1 LWWSRGV
8 SFNTWYV
15 RRGEALTAEGMSA
28 AALTGEI
35 VGREVELAA
44 CERLLVRVAEG
55 PAALVVEGAAGIG
68 KTTVWRAGVA
78 AAAGRGFAVLRCR
91 PAEAEARLSYS
102 GLGDLLGPLVAAV
115 LPQLPEP
122 QRFALEAALLERDGG
137 GRPPDRRTV
146 SVGVLTALRALAAGG
161 PVLLAV
167 DDVQWLDAPTRRLL
181 EYALRRVREER
192 LAVLVSM
199 RTGAGAAALPLELE
213 TFADSRR
220 EHVRL
225 GPLSLAA
232 LHHLLG
238 SRLGLSPPRPV
249 LVRIHH
255 AAAGNPFY
263 ALEIARLLRD
273 SDALPQGR
281 LPIPGQVKELLAA
294 RLRRL
299 PAATREALLVAAC
312 LSRPS
317 IELLDVEA
325 LAPAEQAG
333 IVSVQAD
340 GRVGFT
346 HPLFASAVYDG
357 ATAARRR
364 SLHLQLAEQVTSVEE
379 RARHLALG
387 TTGRDGRVAAEVRA
401 GAGRALARGAPDAAA
416 ELYEQ
421 AQRLSDEREQQLAC
435 AVVAAECHLRAGDMS
450 AARDLLAAAVAE
462 RPAGPLGARALWRLA
477 DVHLYQD
484 DYPAAL
490 GLLERAR
497 AQAGEGELA
506 AEIEL
511 DLAYTHNA
519 VGDMT
524 AADPHAQQAVRL
536 AGRLERP
543 GLLAEAL
550 AVASMTGFLLGRAV
564 DWERLERALALED
577 WDRPSLVLVRP
588 TLIAALLYSWTGE
601 LARGQ
606 SLFDELQRQLL
617 ERGDESGLVMGSFC
631 RIAPDC
637 WRGDIGGA
645 CQHAGDLCERAALLG
660 GDAMHAAALAAASLA
675 HAYAGEEM
683 LVRCEAAEALAL
695 FARVGWAVGRAW
707 PVMALGML
715 ELSLGN
721 PAAAQRVL
729 SPLTEFMRQVGLAE
743 PWGSAP
749 FLPDAVEALV
759 RLGHLEEAQPLLAE
773 LEATAARV
781 DRAAALAAASRC
793 RALLLAEHGD
803 AEAAWNAIGQALRQ
817 HDRVPM
823 PVERARTLLVKGQLE
838 RRARRWRAA
847 QESMQQALAIFER
860 AGAAA
865 WAGQARTELG
875 RVCLYH
881 RPQGELTDSERR
893 VAGLAATGLTNREVA
908 AQLFMSPKTVEA
920 NLARAYRKLGIR
932 SRAELGARLGAE

>member
-1 LWWSRGV
+1 
-8 SFNTWYV
+8 
-15 RRGEALTAEGMSA
+15 MSA
-28 AALTGEI
+28 AAFSGEV

-44 CERLLVRVAEG
+44 CERLLERAAGG
-55 PAALVVEGAAGIG
+55 PAALVVEGEAGIG

-78 AAAGRGFAVLRCR
+78 AAAGRGFAVLGCR

-102 GLGDLLGPLVAAV
+102 GLGDLLGPVAAAV
-115 LPQLPEP
+115 LAQLPGP

-146 SVGVLTALRALAAGG
+146 SVGVLTALRALVATG

-192 LAVLVSM
+192 LAVLVSV
-199 RTGAGAAALPLELE
+199 RTGAGAAGLPLELE
-213 TFADSRR
+213 TFAGSRR
-220 EHVRL
+220 EVVRL

-232 LHHLLG
+232 LHHLLR
-238 SRLGLSPPRPV
+238 SRLGLSPPRPA

-263 ALEIARLLRD
+263 ALEIARLLKD
-273 SDALPQGR
+273 GDGLQDR
-281 LPIPGQVKELLAA
+281 LPVPGRVQELLAA

-299 PAATREALLVAAC
+299 PAVTREALLVAAC

-317 IELLDVEA
+317 LELLDGEA
-325 LAPAEQAG
+325 LSPAEQAG
-333 IVSVQAD
+333 IVSVLAD

-346 HPLFASAVYDG
+346 HPLFASAVYNG

-364 SLHLQLAEQVTSVEE
+364 CLHLELAERVTSVEE

-387 TTGRDGRVAAEVRA
+387 TTGRDGRVAGEVRA
-401 GAGRALARGAPDAAA
+401 AAGRALARGAPDAAA
-416 ELYEQ
+416 ELYAQ
-421 AQRLSDEREQQLAC
+421 AQRLSDEPEQQLAC
-435 AVVAAECHLRAGDMS
+435 AVAAAECHLRAGDMS
-450 AARDLLAAAVAE
+450 AARDLLAAAAAE
-462 RPAGPLGARALWRLA
+462 LPAGLLRARCVWRLA

-484 DYPAAL
+484 NYPGAL

-497 AQAGEGELA
+497 AEAGEGELA

-524 AADPHAQQAVRL
+524 AADPHAQEAVRL
-536 AGRLERP
+536 AERLKRP
-543 GLLAEAL
+543 GLLGEAL
-550 AVASMTGFLLGRAV
+550 AVTSMTGFLLGRRA

-577 WDRPSLVLVRP
+577 WDRPSQIMVRP
-588 TLIAALLYSWTGE
+588 TLIAALLYSWAGDLATG
-601 LARGQ
+601 RSMYG
-606 SLFDELQRQLL
+606 ELQRQLL
-617 ERGDESGLVMGSFC
+617 ERGDESGLMMGSFL
-631 RIAPDC
+631 RVAPDC
-637 WRGDIGGA
+637 WRGDIAGA
-645 CQHAGDLCERAALLG
+645 CRFADDLRERAALLG
-660 GDAMHAAALAAASLA
+660 GEAMQAAALAAASLA
-675 HAYAGEEM
+675 HAYAGEEA
-683 LVRCEAAEALAL
+683 LVRAEAAEALAL

-721 PAAAQRVL
+721 PAAAERVL
-729 SPLTEFMRQVGLAE
+729 SPLIEFMRQVGLAE
-743 PWGSAP
+743 PWGPAP

-759 RLGHLEEAQPLLAE
+759 RLGRLEEARALLAE
-773 LEATAARV
+773 LEASATKA

-793 RALLLAEHGD
+793 RALLLAERGD
-803 AEAAWNAIGQALRQ
+803 TEAAWNAITQALQQ

-823 PVERARTLLVKGQLE
+823 PIERARTLLVKGQLE

-847 QESMQQALAIFER
+847 QQSLHKALAIFEQ
-860 AGAAA
+860 AGASA
-865 WAGQARTELG
+865 WAGQARTELS
-875 RVCLYH
+875 RVSLHH
-881 RPQGELTDSERR
+881 RPEGELTDAETR
-893 VAGLAATGLTNREVA
+893 VAQLAATGLTNRQVA
-908 AQLFMSPKTVEA
+908 AQLFISNKTVEA
-920 NLARAYRKLGIR
+920 TLARAYRKLGIR

>member
-1 LWWSRGV
+1 
-8 SFNTWYV
+8 
-15 RRGEALTAEGMSA
+15 MSA
-28 AALTGEI
+28 AALTGE
-35 VGREVELAA
+35 VAGREVELAA
-44 CERLLVRVAEG
+44 CERLLERAAGG
-55 PAALVVEGAAGIG
+55 PAALVVEGEAGIG

-78 AAAGRGFAVLRCR
+78 AAAGRGFAVLVCR

-102 GLGDLLGPLVAAV
+102 GLGDLLGPLAAAV

-146 SVGVLTALRALAAGG
+146 SVGVLTALRTLAAARA
-161 PVLLAV
+161 VLLAV

-181 EYALRRVREER
+181 DYALRRVREER
-192 LAVLVSM
+192 LAVLVSV
-199 RTGAGAAALPLELE
+199 RTGAGAATLPLELE

-220 EHVRL
+220 EVVRL

-232 LHHLLG
+232 LHRLLA
-238 SRLGLSPPRPV
+238 SRLGVSPPRPA
-249 LVRIHH
+249 LVRIYR

-263 ALEIARLLRD
+263 ALEITRLLKD
-273 SDALPQGR
+273 GDAWLPGR
-281 LPIPGQVKELLAA
+281 LPVPGQVKELLAA

-299 PAATREALLVAAC
+299 PAVTREALLVAAC

-317 IELLDVEA
+317 LELLDGEA
-325 LAPAEQAG
+325 LAAAEQAG
-333 IVSVQAD
+333 IVSVLAD

-364 SLHLQLAEQVTSVEE
+364 GLHLQLAERVTSIEE

-401 GAGRALARGAPDAAA
+401 AAGRALARGAPDAAA
-416 ELYEQ
+416 ELYQQ
-421 AQRLSDEREQQLAC
+421 AQRLSDERKQQLAC
-435 AVVAAECHLRAGDMS
+435 AVAAAECHLRAGDMS
-450 AARDLLAAAVAE
+450 AARDLLAAAVAQC
-462 RPAGPLGARALWRLA
+462 PAGLLGARCLFRLA

-484 DYPAAL
+484 DYPGAL

-497 AQAGEGELA
+497 AEAGEGELA

-511 DLAYTHNA
+511 DLAYTRNA

-536 AGRLERP
+536 AERLQRP

-550 AVASMTGFLLGRAV
+550 AVASMTGFLLGRGS

-577 WDRPSLVLVRP
+577 WDRPSQIMVRP
-588 TLIAALLYSWTGE
+588 TLIAALLYSWAGDLE
-601 LARGQ
+601 RGQ
-606 SLFDELQRQLL
+606 SMYAELQRQLL
-617 ERGDESGLVMGSFC
+617 ERGDESGLMMGSFL
-631 RIAPDC
+631 RVVPEC

-645 CQHAGDLCERAALLG
+645 RRLADDMRERAALLG
-660 GDAMHAAALAAASLA
+660 SETMHAAALAAASLA
-675 HAYAGEEM
+675 HAYAGEEA
-683 LVRCEAAEALAL
+683 LVRSEAAEALAL
-695 FARVGWAVGRAW
+695 FAHVGWAVGRAW

-729 SPLTEFMRQVGLAE
+729 TPLTEFMRQAGLAE
-743 PWGSAP
+743 PWGPAP

-759 RLGHLEEAQPLLAE
+759 RLHRLQEAEPLLAA
-773 LEATAARV
+773 LEASAARV

-803 AEAAWNAIGQALRQ
+803 AEAAADAIGQALHQ

-823 PVERARTLLVKGQLE
+823 PIERARTLLVKGQLE

-847 QESMQQALAIFER
+847 QQSLHQALAIFEQ
-860 AGAAA
+860 AGADA

-875 RVCLYH
+875 RVRLHH
-881 RPQGELTDSERR
+881 RPEGELTDSETR
-893 VAGLAATGLTNREVA
+893 VAELAATGLTNREVA

-920 NLARAYRKLGIR
+920 TLARAYRKLGIR
-932 SRAELGARLGAE
+932 SRAELGARLGAGQTAAHR

>member
-1 LWWSRGV
+1 
-8 SFNTWYV
+8 
-15 RRGEALTAEGMSA
+15 MSA
-28 AALTGEI
+28 AALSGEV

-44 CERLLVRVAEG
+44 CERLLERAAGG
-55 PAALVVEGAAGIG
+55 PAALVVEGEAGIG

-78 AAAGRGFAVLRCR
+78 AAAGRGFAVLGCR
-91 PAEAEARLSYS
+91 PAEAEARLAYC
-102 GLGDLLGPLVAAV
+102 GLGDLFGPVAAAV
-115 LPQLPEP
+115 LAQLPEP

-146 SVGVLTALRALAAGG
+146 SVGVLTALRALAAAG

-192 LAVLVSM
+192 LAVLVSV
-199 RTGAGAAALPLELE
+199 RTGAGAAGLPLELE

-220 EHVRL
+220 EVVRL
-225 GPLSLAA
+225 GPFSLAA
-232 LHHLLG
+232 LHRLLRG
-238 SRLGLSPPRPV
+238 RLGVSPPRPA
-249 LVRIHH
+249 LVRIHR

-263 ALEIARLLRD
+263 ALEIARLLKDGDGLRR
-273 SDALPQGR
+273 GR
-281 LPIPGQVKELLAA
+281 VPVPGQVQELLAA

-299 PAATREALLVAAC
+299 PAVTREVLLVAAC

-317 IELLDVEA
+317 LELLDGEA

-333 IVSVQAD
+333 IVSVLAD

-357 ATAARRR
+357 APAARRR
-364 SLHLQLAEQVTSVEE
+364 GLHLQLAERVDSIEE

-387 TTGRDGRVAAEVRA
+387 TTGRDDRVAAEVEA
-401 GAGRALARGAPDAAA
+401 AAGRALARGAPDAAA
-416 ELYEQ
+416 ELYQQ
-421 AQRLSDEREQQLAC
+421 AQRLSDERQQQLAC
-435 AVVAAECHLRAGDMS
+435 AVAAAECHLRAGDMS

-462 RPAGPLGARALWRLA
+462 LPAGLLRARCLWRLA

-484 DYPAAL
+484 DFPAAL

-497 AQAGEGELA
+497 AEAGEGELA

-524 AADPHAQQAVRL
+524 AADPHAQEAVRL
-536 AGRLERP
+536 AERLQRP

-550 AVASMTGFLLGRAV
+550 AVASMTGFLLGRRA
-564 DWERLERALALED
+564 DWERLERTLALED
-577 WDRPSLVLVRP
+577 WDRPTQIMVRP
-588 TLIAALLYSWTGE
+588 TLIAALLYSWTGD
-601 LARGQ
+601 LAKGQ
-606 SLFDELQRQLL
+606 SMFAELQRQLL
-617 ERGDESGLVMGSFC
+617 ERGDESGLMMGLFS
-631 RIAPDC
+631 RVAPDC

-645 CQHAGDLCERAALLG
+645 CRLADDLRERATLLG
-660 GDAMHAAALAAASLA
+660 SEAMHAFALTAASLA
-675 HAYAGEEM
+675 HAYAGEEA
-683 LVRCEAAEALAL
+683 LVRSEAAEALAL
-695 FARVGWAVGRAW
+695 LARVGWAVGRAW

-721 PAAAQRVL
+721 PAAAERVL
-729 SPLTEFMRQVGLAE
+729 SPLTEFMRHVGLAE
-743 PWGSAP
+743 PWGPAP

-759 RLGHLEEAQPLLAE
+759 RLGRLEEAEPLLAE
-773 LEATAARV
+773 LEASAARV

-803 AEAAWNAIGQALRQ
+803 TEAAMNAIGQALQQ

-847 QESMQQALAIFER
+847 QQSLHQALAIFEQ
-860 AGAAA
+860 AGARA

-875 RVCLYH
+875 RVRLHH
-881 RPQGELTDSERR
+881 RPEGELTDSETR
-893 VAGLAATGLTNREVA
+893 VAQLAATGLTNRQVA
-908 AQLFMSPKTVEA
+908 AQLFVSPKTVEA
-920 NLARAYRKLGIR
+920 TLARAYRKLGIR
-932 SRAELGARLGAE
+932 SRAELGARLGAGQTAAHT

>member
-1 LWWSRGV
+1 V
-8 SFNTWYV
+8 SAV
-15 RRGEALTAEGMSA
+15 ALN
-28 AALTGEI
+28 GEI

-44 CERLLVRVAEG
+44 CERLLERVAEG
-55 PAALVVEGAAGIG
+55 PAALVVEGEAGIG
-68 KTTVWRAGVA
+68 KTTVWRAGVD
-78 AAAGRGFAVLRCR
+78 AAAGRGFAVLVCR

-102 GLGDLLGPLVAAV
+102 GLGDLLGPVAAWV
-115 LPQLPEP
+115 LPQLPKP
-122 QRFALEAALLERDGG
+122 QRFALEAALLERGGG

-146 SVGVLTALRALAAGG
+146 SVGVLTALRALAAAR

-181 EYALRRVREER
+181 EYALRRVREDR
-192 LAVLVSM
+192 MAVLVSV
-199 RTGAGAAALPLELE
+199 RTAAGAAGLPLELE

-220 EHVRL
+220 EVVCL
-225 GPLSLAA
+225 GPFSLAA
-232 LHHLLG
+232 LHRLL
-238 SRLGLSPPRPV
+238 SCRLGLSPPRPV
-249 LVRIHH
+249 LVRIHR

-263 ALEIARLLRD
+263 ALEIARLLGD
-273 SDALPQGR
+273 GDAWLHGSLPV
-281 LPIPGQVKELLAA
+281 PGQVKGLLAA

-317 IELLDVEA
+317 LGLLDGEA

-333 IVSVQAD
+333 IVSVLAD
-340 GRVGFT
+340 GHVGFT

-357 ATAARRR
+357 VPAVRRR
-364 SLHLQLAEQVTSVEE
+364 GLHLQLAERVDSVEE

-387 TTGRDGRVAAEVRA
+387 TAGRDGRVAGEVRA

-435 AVVAAECHLRAGDMS
+435 AVAAAECHLRAGDMS

-462 RPAGPLGARALWRLA
+462 LAAGLLGARALWRLA
-477 DVHLYQD
+477 DVHLYQN
-484 DYPAAL
+484 DYPEAL

-577 WDRPSLVLVRP
+577 WGRPSQIPVRP
-588 TLIAALLYSWTGE
+588 TLIAALLYSWTGD
-601 LARGQ
+601 LARGR
-606 SLFDELQRQLL
+606 SVFGELQRQLL
-617 ERGDESGLVMGSFC
+617 ERGDESGLVMGSFS
-631 RIAPDC
+631 RVALDC

-645 CQHAGDLCERAALLG
+645 CRLADDLRERATLLG
-660 GDAMHAAALAAASLA
+660 SEAMHAAALAAASLA
-675 HAYAGEEM
+675 HAYAGEEA
-683 LVRCEAAEALAL
+683 LVRSEAAEAIAL

-715 ELSLGN
+715 ELALGN
-721 PAAAQRVL
+721 PAAAERVL
-729 SPLTEFMRQVGLAE
+729 APLTEFMRQVGLAE
-743 PWGSAP
+743 PWGPAP

-759 RLGHLEEAQPLLAE
+759 RLGRLEEAQALLAE
-773 LEATAARV
+773 LEASAARV

-803 AEAAWNAIGQALRQ
+803 AEAASDAIEQALRQ
-817 HDRVPM
+817 HGRVPM

-847 QESMQQALAIFER
+847 RESLQQALAIFEQ
-860 AGAAA
+860 AGAGA
-865 WAGQARTELG
+865 WAAQARSELD
-875 RVCLYH
+875 RVRLHH

-908 AQLFMSPKTVEA
+908 AQLFMSPKTVGA
-920 NLARAYRKLGIR
+920 NLARAYRKLGIS
-932 SRAELGARLGAE
+932 SRAQLGARLGPERAAAQR

>member
-1 LWWSRGV
+1 
-8 SFNTWYV
+8 
-15 RRGEALTAEGMSA
+15 MSA
-28 AALTGEI
+28 AALTGEV

-44 CERLLVRVAEG
+44 CERLLERAAGG
-55 PAALVVEGAAGIG
+55 PAALVVEGEAGIG

-78 AAAGRGFAVLRCR
+78 AAAGRGFAVLVCR
-91 PAEAEARLSYS
+91 PAEAEARLSYA
-102 GLGDLLGPLVAAV
+102 GLGDLFGPLAASV
-115 LPQLPEP
+115 FPQLPEP

-146 SVGVLTALRALAAGG
+146 SVGVLTALRALAAAG

-181 EYALRRVREER
+181 GYALRRVREER
-192 LAVLVSM
+192 LAVLVSV

-220 EHVRL
+220 EVVRL

-232 LHHLLG
+232 LHRLLG
-238 SRLGLSPPRPV
+238 GRLGVSPPRPA
-249 LVRIHH
+249 LVRIHR

-263 ALEIARLLRD
+263 ALEIARLLKD
-273 SDALPQGR
+273 GDAWLPGR
-281 LPIPGQVKELLAA
+281 LPVPGQVKELLAA

-299 PAATREALLVAAC
+299 PAVTREALLVAAC

-317 IELLDVEA
+317 LELLDGEA
-325 LAPAEQAG
+325 LAAAEQAG
-333 IVSVQAD
+333 IVSVLAD

-346 HPLFASAVYDG
+346 HPLFASAVFD
-357 ATAARRR
+357 AAAAARRR
-364 SLHLQLAEQVTSVEE
+364 GLHLELAERVTSVEE

-401 GAGRALARGAPDAAA
+401 AARRALARGAPDAAA
-416 ELYEQ
+416 ELYQQ

-435 AVVAAECHLRAGDMS
+435 AVAAAECHLRAGDMS

-462 RPAGPLGARALWRLA
+462 RPAGLLRARCLWRLA

-484 DYPAAL
+484 DYPGAL

-497 AQAGEGELA
+497 AEAGEGELA

-511 DLAYTHNA
+511 DLAYTRNA
-519 VGDMT
+519 VGDMR
-524 AADPHAQQAVRL
+524 AADPHAQAAVRL
-536 AGRLERP
+536 AGRFQRP

-550 AVASMTGFLLGRAV
+550 AVASMTGFLLGRGA
-564 DWERLERALALED
+564 DWQRLERALALED
-577 WDRPSLVLVRP
+577 WDRPSQIMVRP
-588 TLIAALLYSWTGE
+588 TLIAALLYSWAGD
-601 LARGQ
+601 LAKGQ
-606 SLFDELQRQLL
+606 SMYAELQRQLL
-617 ERGDESGLVMGSFC
+617 ERGDESGLMMGSFL
-631 RIAPDC
+631 RVVPDC
-637 WRGDIGGA
+637 WRGDIAGA
-645 CQHAGDLCERAALLG
+645 RRLADDLRERAALLG
-660 GDAMHAAALAAASLA
+660 SEAMHAAALAAASLA
-675 HAYAGEEM
+675 HAYAGEES
-683 LVRCEAAEALAL
+683 LVRSEVAEALAL
-695 FARVGWAVGRAW
+695 FARVGWAAGRAW

-721 PAAAQRVL
+721 PAAAERVL
-729 SPLTEFMRQVGLAE
+729 SPLTEFMRQAGLAE
-743 PWGSAP
+743 PWGPAP

-759 RLGHLEEAQPLLAE
+759 RLGRLEEAEPLLAE
-773 LEATAARV
+773 LEASAARV

-793 RALLLAEHGD
+793 RALLLAERG
-803 AEAAWNAIGQALRQ
+803 ATEAALNAIAQALQQ

-847 QESMQQALAIFER
+847 QQSLHQALAIFEQ
-860 AGAAA
+860 AGARA

-875 RVCLYH
+875 RVRLHH
-881 RPQGELTDSERR
+881 RPEGDLTDSETR
-893 VAGLAATGLTNREVA
+893 VAELAATGLTNRQVA
-908 AQLFMSPKTVEA
+908 AQLFVSPKTVEA
-920 NLARAYRKLGIR
+920 TLARAYRKLGIR
-932 SRAELGARLGAE
+932 SRAELGARLGARQTAAHT